1 MSKIKGNK
9 INRQKLDWLL
19 SQSLDI
25 QLEIATQHLEII
37 RIVINSILEGLVS
50 NYTGEKYQRN
60 GSEEGRYQRWG
71 FNPGSVKIGGQR
83 IKVDVPRV
91 HDKLENKSQ
100 KLEGYESLKN
110 IPEQDVT
117 LMKQVLHGI
126 STRDYK
132 AVIDRL
138 HDSFGDSAASVSRQ
152 FQERSKNALE
162 EFEAKRFEDTNYL
175 ALFIDGKYMASDQM
189 VIVLGVTDQ
198 GKKVPLGIVQ
208 TSTENSISI
217 GNLLRD
223 LVDRG
228 LKFEDGLLCVIDGA
242 KGLKKAVI
250 DVFGDAAIIQ
260 RCQWHKRENVISYLS
275 QDKKEVYR
283 RRLQKAY
290 NQDTYDEAK
299 KELVLIHEDLQK
311 INRGAAKSLQE
322 GLEETLTLHRLG
334 LFHIFGRSFKT
345 TNCIESLNSGLRK
358 YIGRVTNWSSSDMR
372 YRWICCALMDLEPRL
387 YRVCHHK
394 KLPQMAAAL
403 KRELDAKVAKRTS

>member
-1 MSKIKGNK
+1 
-9 INRQKLDWLL
+9 
-19 SQSLDI
+19 
-25 QLEIATQHLEII
+25 
-37 RIVINSILEGLVS
+37 
-50 NYTGEKYQRN
+50 
-60 GSEEGRYQRWG
+60 
-71 FNPGSVKIGGQR
+71 
-83 IKVDVPRV
+83 
-91 HDKLENKSQ
+91 
-100 KLEGYESLKN
+100 
-110 IPEQDVT
+110 
-117 LMKQVLHGI
+117 
-126 STRDYK
+126 
-132 AVIDRL
+132 
-138 HDSFGDSAASVSRQ
+138 
-152 FQERSKNALE
+152 
-162 EFEAKRFEDTNYL
+162 
-175 ALFIDGKYMASDQM
+175 
-189 VIVLGVTDQ
+189 
-198 GKKVPLGIVQ
+198 
-208 TSTENSISI
+208 
-217 GNLLRD
+217 
-223 LVDRG
+223 

-334 LFHIFGRSFKT
+334 LLPTFGRSFKT

-387 YRVCHHK
+387 YRVCNHK

-403 KRELDAKVAKRTS
+403 KRELNAKVARRTS